1 MWERILTEV
10 EIMPNADALK
20 FHWQRCCWVFMFWS
34 QASTVFLKLPS
45 LSDFGWQIIK
55 LQDEHTNRHFDS
67 LLRCVWDSDVNLLKV
82 EKTVDWYTKGCS
94 CKTGCITNRCKCRK
108 LKSDSHDGFCCPDCK
123 CINCKNMHEAP
134 ISVDLDFSLSDV
146 ALEPVPSDE
155 SDMESDDEDDYEDP
169 VQELE
174 MIYLDI
180 NDTEV

>member
-10 EIMPNADALK
+10 EIMPNANALK

-34 QASTVFLKLPS
+34 QASTGFLKLPS

-55 LQDEHTNRHFDS
+55 LQDEHTNGHFDS

-108 LKSDSHDGFCCPDCK
+108 LKSDSHDGFCCPGCK
-123 CINCKNMHEAP
+123 CINCKNMYEAP

-155 SDMESDDEDDYEDP
+155 SDMKLDDEDEYEDP
-169 VQELE
+169 AQE

>member
-1 MWERILTEV
+1 
-10 EIMPNADALK
+10 
-20 FHWQRCCWVFMFWS
+20 MFWS
-34 QASTVFLKLPS
+34 QASTGFLKLPS
-45 LSDFGWQIIK
+45 FSDFGWQIIK
-55 LQDEHTNRHFDS
+55 LQDEHTNGHFDS

-108 LKSDSHDGFCCPDCK
+108 LKSDSHDGFCCPGCK
-123 CINCKNMHEAP
+123 CINY
-134 ISVDLDFSLSDV
+134 V